1 MVRRGRVEA
10 ARREG
15 TVEAR
20 DAVARL
26 FSDHNSALVRF
37 LRLRLKSDQ
46 EARDVAQEAYVRLLQ
61 LDQPGAVSFL
71 RAYLFRTAANI
82 ATDRLRRAATRR
94 AVDHDPVFEDDA
106 DGLDPERAALAR
118 ERLLIVDAGLRELPD
133 KVRDAFLLHR
143 LGGLSCAE
151 IAPRMALSER
161 MIRNYVVQ
169 AMVHCRLRLDGAE
182 QAEESGS

>member
-1 MVRRGRVEA
+1 MGRKDGT
-10 ARREG
+10 ARS
-15 TVEAR
+15 R

-71 RAYLFRTAANI
+71 RAYLFRTAANL

-94 AVDHDPVFEDDA
+94 AVDHDPVFEDKA
-106 DGLDPERAALAR
+106 DDLDPERAALAR
-118 ERLLIVDAGLRELPD
+118 ERLAIVEAGLSELPER
-133 KVRDAFLLHR
+133 VRTAFLLHR
-143 LGGLSCAE
+143 LGDHSCSE
-151 IAPRMALSER
+151 IASRMAMSER

-169 AMVHCRLRLDGAE
+169 AMVHCRLRLDEAEGRDSRQSGAE
-182 QAEESGS
+182 ARAS